1 VENSAFV
8 AKRIFQPWRLTAT
21 KMKIARG
28 IVVHVCCAI
37 SIALVLFVFPTLA
50 RQSQGTNS
58 TTAKASVAGRITAV
72 SGEGAT
78 NVLPGVTVKL
88 TGPSVVPAPQST
100 VTDAE
105 GHYEFTQL
113 GAGTYTLEAS
123 ADGFKTWS
131 ATITFGANQALVKD
145 IVLQISSVN
154 QQVEVQGEAA
164 EIATQNV
171 AITATVNTDQ
181 LESLPLPTQKFTEAL
196 SLIPGVVRTYT
207 GKLTFKGQAESQGM
221 LVVDSAE
228 NVDPVSGSFSIP
240 IPVDIIQS
248 MTVYSLP
255 ESSQYGGFT
264 GGLTT
269 IETMPPSGTW
279 EYKLRDFI
287 PAFRGKNDSL
297 VGLANWTPRFEFG
310 GPLIKN
316 KMNFTEEVTYELRKQ
331 PVRGLS
337 FPVNEIKTR
346 SFTSLTN
353 VQVILSP
360 RHVLNFNVNTF
371 PMELDFANINA
382 LIPQTASTSYGRS
395 GVSAGFSDSY
405 QFVSGAVLNTMVRY
419 TFFDSNAQG
428 QGPANMEIS
437 PEGWGG
443 NYFNRWNRRA
453 NQLEVLPAYQLS
465 AKSWQGS
472 HEVRFGADI
481 LYRNYDGSSISH
493 PIELLAQDGTVSE
506 RIDFQGAGL
515 LSATDT
521 EVAEFIQDR
530 WTLNGHLT
538 LNYGG
543 RLTTQSIGRTAAFAP
558 RIGAAYS
565 LNGGNTVIRAG
576 AAEVYG
582 HVPLLAAEFTN
593 NQERV
598 LSFFDSTGALIG
610 QPIVLVNSYLLS
622 GAPPSTPGTPSDP
635 GSSPRT
641 FSWNVVLEHQFRKNL
656 NLRASYLDSHT
667 VDLFLLDQLVDMA
680 SGSGLLAV
688 RNTGVSNY
696 RQADVTAHYRF
707 GSRADMSLSYT
718 WSRGRGDLNSL
729 SDTLVPFQVP
739 VIRPNVTGI
748 LSSDVPHRMV
758 ASGFFRLPGK
768 MVISP
773 VADVHSGLPYSNV
786 DVLQDYVGV
795 PNSERFP
802 VYFSLDVRLYREFGF
817 HIPRTE
823 RSKTHKVRL
832 GVYSTDLTNRQNPHD
847 VFSNITSPFFG
858 QFAGFQRRY
867 TGLVLDLVQ

>member
-1 VENSAFV
+1 
-8 AKRIFQPWRLTAT
+8 
-21 KMKIARG
+21 M
-28 IVVHVCCAI
+28 VHVCYAI

-78 NVLPGVTVKL
+78 NILPGVTVKL
-88 TGPSVVPAPQST
+88 TGPSVGAAPQST

-113 GAGTYTLEAS
+113 GAGTYTMEAS

-131 ATITFGANQALVKD
+131 ATITLGANQSLVKD

-196 SLIPGVVRTYT
+196 SLIPGVVRTHT

-269 IETMPPSGTW
+269 IETMPPSGRW

-287 PAFRGKNDSL
+287 PAFRGKNGSL

-316 KMNFTEEVTYELRKQ
+316 KLNFSEEVTYEIRKQ

-419 TFFDSNAQG
+419 TFFDSNAHG
-428 QGPANMEIS
+428 QGPADMEIS

-465 AKSWQGS
+465 AKSWHGS
-472 HEVRFGADI
+472 HDVRFGADI
-481 LYRNYDGSSISH
+481 LYRSYDGSSISH
-493 PIELLAQDGTVSE
+493 PIELLAQDGSAPE

-576 AAEVYG
+576 AAEVYS
-582 HVPLLAAEFTN
+582 HVPLLSADFTN

-598 LSFFDSTGALIG
+598 LSFFDPTGALIG

-622 GAPPSTPGTPSDP
+622 SAPPSTPGAPSAP

-696 RQADVTAHYRF
+696 RQADITAHYRF

-718 WSRGRGDLNSL
+718 WSRGRGDLNTL
-729 SDTLVPFQVP
+729 SDTLVPFQIP
-739 VIRPNVTGI
+739 VVRPNVTGI
-748 LSSDVPHRMV
+748 LSSDVPHRIV
-758 ASGFFRLPGK
+758 ASGFFRLPWK

-795 PNSERFP
+795 PDSQRFP
-802 VYFSLDVRLYREFGF
+802 LYFSLDVRLYREFGF

-832 GVYSTDLTNRQNPHD
+832 GVYSTDITNRQNPHD